1 MTRDGLGKWAD
12 YFPSVAELLDGL
24 RNPNREF
31 HRPLRLVIDRTH
43 SVKGV
48 GTVFV
53 GTILQGTVREG
64 KTKPLSFCG
73 VATDPFLVAG
83 QHVLVGP
90 CDDELYPVRSLH
102 LALSQHPTAVG
113 VAGDYIALA
122 IPAVAAAAGGGAI
135 PPNPHL
141 NIRRR
146 HGRIAGLPRDVD
158 VCVSLATRRR
168 QANLM
173 SKKTAAEQAYE
184 LLERQKN
191 GALYACA
198 EFTANIAVFKLPGKN
213 GSVKLASAE
222 FVMHVHNTQAIVRA
236 VKIEE
241 VITASHL
248 RGEKDKTAPATMTMY
263 EGEVLRVRFK
273 PHARSVCLDVPQNCA
288 RLGRI
293 ILRVGGLELS
303 AAGVVQETYYRL
315 SEYFKKPDHTLTDQ
329 LVLGAKQSEEKGS

>member
-1 MTRDGLGKWAD
+1 MGWSLK
-12 YFPSVAELLDGL
+12 YLLCFFPS
-24 RNPNREF
+24 
-31 HRPLRLVIDRTH
+31 
-43 SVKGV
+43 
-48 GTVFV
+48 
-53 GTILQGTVREG
+53 
-64 KTKPLSFCG
+64 
-73 VATDPFLVAG
+73 G

-102 LALSQHPTAVG
+102 LALSHHPTPVG

-122 IPAVAAAAGGGAI
+122 IPAVTAAAGGGAAGGAGAAAAAQ
-135 PPNPHL
+135 NPHA

-146 HGRIAGLPRDVD
+146 HGRIAGLPRDMD
-158 VCVSLATRRR
+158 VFVSLATRRR

-173 SKKTAAEQAYE
+173 SQKTAAELAYE

-198 EFTANIAVFKLPGKN
+198 EFTATIAVFRLPGKN
-213 GSVKLASAE
+213 GWVKLDTAE
-222 FVMHVHNTQAIVRA
+222 FVMHVHNTQATVRA

-248 RGEKDKTAPATMTMY
+248 RAEHNQKDAPKKDPAMILY
-263 EGEVLRVRFK
+263 EGEMLRVRFK
-273 PHARSVCLDVPQNCA
+273 PQARSICIDVPQNCA

-293 ILRVGGLELS
+293 ILRLGGLELT

-315 SEYFKKPDHTLTDQ
+315 SEYFKKPTQTLTDQ
-329 LVLGAKQSEEKGS
+329 ALVLGAKQKQET